1 MKIRHRIT
9 LWITGAGVLAS
20 LAFSVIVFG
29 EMLEQPY
36 KLIDKDLETMAGTV
50 ISLVETAQLM
60 SDGSIPNGL
69 PFDIK
74 QYWIKIYDD
83 RHNVLYQSKLTG
95 YADFPLQ
102 DLERAYM
109 VERIVPRKCIDLD
122 QDSRDEVAFR
132 VKTVNGSLGGKP
144 CIVQIGKPVE
154 KLEEEIV
161 DLVQGIA
168 AGLSVTTVLL
178 MILSYFIAG
187 KILKP
192 INVINHMAR
201 DINDRSL
208 DRRIP
213 LGKSRDELYELS
225 KSLNRMFDRLQ
236 YSFAMQKQFIVDA
249 SHELKSPIT
258 LLSLFLEDSTHRQDL
273 PESFRLSLIRQV
285 DILQR
290 MSRLVKNLLD
300 LSALEMKESLAVTEL
315 DLPDLVKSVHEDYAE
330 VVEARQ
336 IEMVIDI
343 PEDLVIRGDRDYLH
357 RAMVNLV
364 DNAIKYNTKGGRIEI
379 TVEAKNTNVYVSISN
394 SGKGIPEEDI
404 NRVFEQFYRVEKSR
418 SLQHGGSGI
427 GLAIVKRIIELHGGS
442 ISIES
447 EPDAWTRV
455 NIYLPI
461 SASPPNKIV

>member
-1 MKIRHRIT
+1 
-9 LWITGAGVLAS
+9 
-20 LAFSVIVFG
+20 
-29 EMLEQPY
+29 
-36 KLIDKDLETMAGTV
+36 
-50 ISLVETAQLM
+50 
-60 SDGSIPNGL
+60 
-69 PFDIK
+69 
-74 QYWIKIYDD
+74 
-83 RHNVLYQSKLTG
+83 
-95 YADFPLQ
+95 
-102 DLERAYM
+102 
-109 VERIVPRKCIDLD
+109 
-122 QDSRDEVAFR
+122 
-132 VKTVNGSLGGKP
+132 
-144 CIVQIGKPVE
+144 
-154 KLEEEIV
+154 
-161 DLVQGIA
+161 
-168 AGLSVTTVLL
+168 
-178 MILSYFIAG
+178 
-187 KILKP
+187 
-192 INVINHMAR
+192 
-201 DINDRSL
+201 
-208 DRRIP
+208 
-213 LGKSRDELYELS
+213 